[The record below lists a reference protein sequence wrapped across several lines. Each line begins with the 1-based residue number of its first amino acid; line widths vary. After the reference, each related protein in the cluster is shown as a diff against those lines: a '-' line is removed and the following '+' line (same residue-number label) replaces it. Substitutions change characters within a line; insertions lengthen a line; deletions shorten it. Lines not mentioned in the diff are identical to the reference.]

1 LLWFRHPQHFLL
13 LKLKILGEQLLE
25 RLSKLMQTIQQLPE
39 DSQQKFVAWMA
50 NLFLQKLPEDESH
63 IQEFF
68 QNMKGEVSMMGL
80 EKVLDDIKREGRRE
94 GKKEGRREGKREGKE
109 EVAKRMIDLGLDVSV
124 IVAATG
130 FSPEKI
136 DQLRKKSQ

>member
-1 LLWFRHPQHFLL
+1 
-13 LKLKILGEQLLE
+13 
-25 RLSKLMQTIQQLPE
+25 
-39 DSQQKFVAWMA
+39 MA
-50 NLFLQKLPEDESH
+50 NLFLQKLPKDESH

-68 QNMKGEVSMMGL
+68 QNMKGEVSLMGL
-80 EKVLDDIKREGRRE
+80 EKVLDDIKREGKRE
-94 GKKEGRREGKREGKE
+94 GRQEGKQEGKE

-136 DQLRKKSQ
+136 DQLRKKSL